1 MEVDLCRK
9 AGPRSPRT
17 DRREFLENRT
27 FFLIFFEKRL
37 YKPEKPCY
45 NTTASREG
53 RRSVGRFPILQLFE
67 RFESEAILMVTV
79 LFVVL
84 VLVGFSKMLSVLD
97 NQRISSSVSDYLRN
111 EYSVCDARH
120 SLTVSSLRNL

>member
-1 MEVDLCRK
+1 
-9 AGPRSPRT
+9 
-17 DRREFLENRT
+17 
-27 FFLIFFEKRL
+27 
-37 YKPEKPCY
+37 
-45 NTTASREG
+45 
-53 RRSVGRFPILQLFE
+53 
-67 RFESEAILMVTV
+67 MVTV

-120 SLTVSSLRNL
+120 SLTVSALRNL